1 MYDFLSKYLMTEEDL
16 VENGY
21 PRPCPTA
28 PGKAVFKTKKPEQSS
43 RDRKIFAN
51 KFLYLKMQSGYN
63 LADFSA
69 GVCRFSFLFLFFFF
83 LFFL

>member
-43 RDRKIFAN
+43 RDRKVFAN
-51 KFLYLKMQSGYN
+51 YTYRCSLGI
-63 LADFSA
+63 LADF
-69 GVCRFSFLFLFFFF
+69 
-83 LFFL
+83 